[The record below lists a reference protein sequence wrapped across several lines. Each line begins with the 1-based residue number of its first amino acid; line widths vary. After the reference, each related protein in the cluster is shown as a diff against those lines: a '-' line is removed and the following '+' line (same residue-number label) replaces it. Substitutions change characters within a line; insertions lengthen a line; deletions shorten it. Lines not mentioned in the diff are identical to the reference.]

1 MLSYLNGF
9 DQRIATQ
16 RLHKHNNSEN
26 CGECF
31 LCGPCRGYIRRLS
44 EKNEGLDIEQI
55 YGHGFQRGPM
65 PGVSVP
71 AGCRQ

>member
-1 MLSYLNGF
+1 MVIKKITRAIRPTPPLS
-9 DQRIATQ
+9 
-16 RLHKHNNSEN
+16 
-26 CGECF
+26 
-31 LCGPCRGYIRRLS
+31 IRRIN
-44 EKNEGLDIEQI
+44 ERKNKTKQNKGLDTEQI